1 MTYSESEEY
10 LNANQDKIGKY
21 LYFVRKKRTAIN
33 TTFIKIPIQLIIIS
47 PKSDWALITHN
58 MTRIEL
64 SNWDALLK
72 YNLLD
77 EDLDVWLITNVER
90 GISRI
95 KTLKE
100 HLQDLP

>member
-1 MTYSESEEY
+1 MTYQKAQKY
-10 LNANQDKIGKY
+10 LNDNVDKIGKY
-21 LYFVRKKRTAIN
+21 LFFARKHRTAK
-33 TTFIKIPIQLIIIS
+33 TFIKIPIQLIIIS
-47 PKSDWALITHN
+47 TENDWALVTN
-58 MTRIEL
+58 TMTRNGL
-64 SNWDALLK
+64 STRDALLK
-72 YNLLD
+72 YNLLE